1 VTESSQP
8 PVLPP
13 VQPPAVAPSQHAHH
27 MPALDGIRGLAI
39 ALVMVQHF
47 FPFNDRGVTL
57 LDSVVFGV
65 ANRCWMGVDLF
76 FVLSGF
82 LITGILWRARGRDH
96 FFRNFYMRRVLRIF
110 PAYYLLLAIFFLL
123 LPALSSAPIDA
134 YLSDSAP
141 DAFWHWTYLSN
152 FRIAW
157 RGEWYEQLIPN
168 VFWSLAIEEQFYMV
182 WPAVIW
188 FISRR
193 GLYALCTFLFF
204 AALALRWVLALDPDV
219 NWVTRFVLT
228 PTRMDGLV
236 LGSLLALLY
245 QSAHRDS
252 AKLKQAILACGAI
265 GLLIVAYLTLQRHEG
280 WQETPVQTLRFTG
293 IALASGAL
301 VWLCVTGENNTWLKR
316 FFCLAPMRFLGKYS
330 YALYLWHGPADA
342 LVRHF
347 FPPQELVFGSRVPA
361 QLLFV
366 SITTLVSIAAAL
378 LSWNLLERHC
388 LRFKKAFA

>member
-1 VTESSQP
+1 MTESSP
-8 PVLPP
+8 LPK
-13 VQPPAVAPSQHAHH
+13 QHSQH

-39 ALVMVQHF
+39 LLVMVQHF

-57 LDSVVFGV
+57 LDDVVFGL

-82 LITGILWRARGRDH
+82 LITGILWKARGRDH

-123 LPALSSAPIDA
+123 LPTLGSAPVDA

-141 DAFWHWTYLSN
+141 DSIWHWTYLSN

-182 WPAVIW
+182 WPAVVYLCG
-188 FISRR
+188 RR
-193 GLYALCTFLFF
+193 SLYALCSALFVG
-204 AALALRWVLALDPDV
+204 ALALRWQMALDPDV

-245 QSAHRDS
+245 QSPLRES
-252 AKLKQAILACGAI
+252 LKVRRVILTVGGL
-265 GLLIVAYLTLQRHEG
+265 GLLLVAYLTLQRSEG
-280 WQETPVQTLRFTG
+280 WQEAPVQTLRFTG
-293 IALASGAL
+293 IALASGTL
-301 VWLCVTGENNTWLKR
+301 VWLCVTGPEGTWLKR
-316 FFCLAPMRFLGKYS
+316 IFCMSPMRFFGKYS

-347 FPPQELVFGSRVPA
+347 YPPEGLMFGSRVPA

-366 SITTLVSIAAAL
+366 LITTAVSIAAAL

>member
-1 VTESSQP
+1 
-8 PVLPP
+8 
-13 VQPPAVAPSQHAHH
+13 

-57 LDSVVFGV
+57 LDDLVFGL

-82 LITGILWRARGRDH
+82 LITGILWKARGKEH

-110 PAYYLLLAIFFLL
+110 PAYYLLLAIFFLF
-123 LPALSSAPIDA
+123 LPALGSAPIDA
-134 YLSDSAP
+134 YLADSAP
-141 DAFWHWTYLSN
+141 DSIWHWTYLSN

-157 RGEWYEQLIPN
+157 RGEWYDQLIPN

-182 WPAVIW
+182 WPAVV
-188 FISRR
+188 FICSRR
-193 GLYALCTFLFF
+193 GLYALCSALFVG
-204 AALALRWVLALDPDV
+204 ALALRWQMALDPDV

-245 QSAHRDS
+245 QSSMRESLGARR
-252 AKLKQAILACGAI
+252 LIVAIGGV
-265 GLLIVAYLTLQRHEG
+265 GLLIVAYLTLQRYEG
-280 WQETPVQTLRFTG
+280 WQEAPLQTLRFTG

-301 VWLCVTGENNTWLKR
+301 VWLCVTGPEGTWLKKI
-316 FFCLAPMRFLGKYS
+316 FCMAPMRFLGKYS

-347 FPPQELVFGSRVPA
+347 FPPEGLMFGSRVPA

-366 SITTLVSIAAAL
+366 GITTVVSIAAAL
-378 LSWNLLERHC
+378 LSWNLLERHF
-388 LRFKKAFA
+388 LRLKKTFA

>member
-1 VTESSQP
+1 
-8 PVLPP
+8 
-13 VQPPAVAPSQHAHH
+13 
-27 MPALDGIRGLAI
+27 LDGIRGLAI
-39 ALVMVQHF
+39 LLVMVQHF
-47 FPFNDRGVTL
+47 FPFNDRGTSL
-57 LDSVVFGV
+57 LDDVVFGL

-82 LITGILWRARGRDH
+82 LITGILWRARGREH
-96 FFRNFYMRRVLRIF
+96 YFRNFYMRRVLRIF

-123 LPALSSAPIDA
+123 LPILGIAAIDA

-141 DAFWHWTYLSN
+141 DAIWHWTYLSN

-157 RGEWYEQLIPN
+157 RGEWYDQLIPN

-188 FISRR
+188 ICSRR
-193 GLYALCTFLFF
+193 GLYALCASLFVG
-204 AALALRWVLALDPDV
+204 ALALRWQLALDPDV

-236 LGSLLALLY
+236 LGSLLALIY
-245 QSAHRDS
+245 QSDLRENRTVRRVVA
-252 AKLKQAILACGAI
+252 GAGAL

-280 WQETPVQTLRFTG
+280 WQEDAIQTLRFTG

-301 VWLCVTGENNTWLKR
+301 VWLCVTGAQGTWLKR
-316 FFCLAPMRFLGKYS
+316 LFCISPMRFLGKYS

-342 LVRHF
+342 IVRHY
-347 FPPQELVFGSRVPA
+347 FPPQSELFGSRVPA
-361 QLLFV
+361 QFLFV
-366 SITTLVSIAAAL
+366 AMASALSIAFAL
-378 LSWNLLERHC
+378 LSWNLLEKHC